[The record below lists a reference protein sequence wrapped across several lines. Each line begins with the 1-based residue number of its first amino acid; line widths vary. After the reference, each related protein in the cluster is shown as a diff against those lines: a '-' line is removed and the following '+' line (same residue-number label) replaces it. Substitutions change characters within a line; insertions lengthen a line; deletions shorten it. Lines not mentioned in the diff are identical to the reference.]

1 MNLNQRQMAVF
12 MEVGPLADK
21 ARMGQGM
28 WLFNTCD
35 IFFPILE
42 NVVINTLDKHP
53 ALFLITGQVLFLLS
67 TRQAEVFFFLLC
79 DMHW

>member
-28 WLFNTCD
+28 WPFNTCH
-35 IFFPILE
+35 ILFLILE
-42 NVVINTLDKHP
+42 NVVINTLHSSSS
-53 ALFLITGQVLFLLS
+53 QVKFFLLS
-67 TRQAEVFFFLLC
+67 TGQAEVFFLWYALIN
-79 DMHW
+79 

>member
-35 IFFPILE
+35 ILFPILE
-42 NVVINTLDKHP
+42 NVVINTLHSSSSLVK
-53 ALFLITGQVLFLLS
+53 
-67 TRQAEVFFFLLC
+67 FFFC
-79 DMHW
+79 

>member
-35 IFFPILE
+35 ILFLILE
-42 NVVINTLDKHP
+42 NVVINTIHSSSSQVK
-53 ALFLITGQVLFLLS
+53 LFFLLS
-67 TRQAEVFFFLLC
+67 TGQAEGFFLWYALIY
-79 DMHW
+79 

>member
-21 ARMGQGM
+21 ARMGLGM

-35 IFFPILE
+35 ILFPILE
-42 NVVINTLDKHP
+42 NVVINTLHSSSSLVK
-53 ALFLITGQVLFLLS
+53 
-67 TRQAEVFFFLLC
+67 FFFC
-79 DMHW
+79 